1 MYSLMHLLMPGML
14 QQAIEEMGIFDGL
27 YIATKYPWNI

>member
-14 QQAIEEMGIFDGL
+14 QQAIEERGIFDGS
-27 YIATKYPWNI
+27 YTKYPWNI